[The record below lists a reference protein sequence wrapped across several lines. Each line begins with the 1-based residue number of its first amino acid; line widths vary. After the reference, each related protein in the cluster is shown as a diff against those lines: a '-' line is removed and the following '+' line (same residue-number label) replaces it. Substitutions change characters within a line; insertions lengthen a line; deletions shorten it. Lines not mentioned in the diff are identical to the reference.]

1 MKIVSF
7 NVNSLRRRLHQLQSV
22 IDKHAPEFIGLQ
34 ETKVQDQEF
43 PLDAIG
49 EMGYRA

>member
-7 NVNSLRRRLHQLQSV
+7 NVNSVRQRLHQLQRV

-34 ETKVQDQEF
+34 VT
-43 PLDAIG
+43 
-49 EMGYRA
+49 